1 MARRT
6 RRYPSDTS
14 DEQWALIEPL
24 LPPVNRGGRPEKHP
38 RRAVVD
44 AILYVVRTGCAWRQL
59 PVDFPPWQTVY
70 WYFVRWE
77 QAKATEKILPVVRAQ
92 LRLQEGRD
100 PEPSAGLID
109 SQSVKGADTVGRHTR
124 GYDAGKK
131 VNGRKRFIVTDTLG
145 LLLVVVVLAASTQ
158 DRDGAKPALLT
169 TYLRTRVRFVFAD
182 GAFAG
187 RLLDWAQTLLRT
199 TLHIVR
205 KPANQRGFAVI
216 PRRWAVERT
225 FAWLTA
231 HRRLARDYER
241 NPAVSEAMIRWA
253 AINTITRRIARGCPA
268 TRPQRRTFPAAG

>member
-1 MARRT
+1 MGG
-6 RRYPSDTS
+6 
-14 DEQWALIEPL
+14 LIEPL
-24 LPPVNRGGRPEKHP
+24 LPEVKTGGRPEKHP

-44 AILYVVRTGCAWRQL
+44 AILYVVRTGCSWRQL
-59 PVDFPPWQTVY
+59 PADFPPWQTVY

-77 QAKATEKILPVVRAQ
+77 QAKVTEQILPVVREQ
-92 LRLQEGRD
+92 LRLQEGRN

-109 SQSVKGADTVGRHTR
+109 SQSVKGADTVGRESR

-145 LLLVVVVLAASTQ
+145 LLLTVVVVTASMQ
-158 DRDGAKPALLT
+158 DRDGAKPVLLE
-169 TYLRTRVRFVFAD
+169 TYLRTGVRFVFAD

-187 RLLDWAQTLLRT
+187 RLLDWAHTVLRT

-205 KPANQRGFAVI
+205 KPADQRGFAVI

-225 FAWLTA
+225 LAWITA

-241 NPAVSEAMIRWA
+241 DPALSEAMIRWA
-253 AINTITRRIARGCPA
+253 AINTITRRIARGGPA
-268 TRPQRRTFPAAG
+268 VRQQRRTLTPTS